1 MTVVA
6 GSVAV
11 VTGGASGIGLGI
23 SEALA
28 DAGAR
33 VVIADIDEAA
43 AADAATAIG
52 ATAVQVDMSDE
63 ASVRRLHAVVTE
75 GVGPIGIWV
84 NNAGVGPEA
93 PIAEMTTADWS
104 WMLGINLWGVIHG
117 VSVALPGMLAAGHG
131 SIVNVSSMSALAP
144 MPPLGGYAVSKA
156 GVSALTEVLARELEG
171 TGVHA
176 AVVVPGPVHSNIG
189 ASLRHRTDAATAG
202 LREFRNAPPAHLWRE
217 PAQVGALVVQAI
229 VEKRSLVVTHP
240 ELVDRVIARHRSIE
254 RAFLAAAD
262 EGSAVG

>member
-23 SEALA
+23 TRALA

-33 VVIADIDEAA
+33 VVIADVDDAA
-43 AADAATAIG
+43 AAEAAERIG
-52 ATAVQVDMSDE
+52 GTPVQVDVSDE
-63 ASVRRLHAVVTE
+63 ASVRRLHATVTD
-75 GVGPIGIWV
+75 GLGPIGIWI

-104 WMLGINLWGVIHG
+104 WMLGINLWGVIYG
-117 VSVALPGMLAAGHG
+117 VSVALPGMLAVGRG

-156 GVSALTEVLARELEG
+156 GVSALTEVLAREVEG

-176 AVVVPGPVHSNIG
+176 ALVVPGPVHTNIG
-189 ASLRHRTDAATAG
+189 ASLRHRADAATAG

-217 PAQVGALVVQAI
+217 PAHVGALVVQAI
-229 VEKRSLVVTHP
+229 EEERSLVVTHP
-240 ELVDRVIARHRSIE
+240 ELVDRVISRHRSIE
-254 RAFLAAAD
+254 EAFVAASD
-262 EGSAVG
+262 KRSIVS